1 MDLKPYLTLE
11 DAIDS
16 WPTTSTSIGVRLDE
30 NAGWKVYSPYGLED
44 LFQLK
49 VRANKKL
56 NGKENGL
63 N

>member
-1 MDLKPYLTLE
+1 M
-11 DAIDS
+11 
-16 WPTTSTSIGVRLDE
+16 GVRLDE